1 MGHRQSTITSRSGRR
16 LLGIDG
22 AAAVELAITMSLLA
36 VLVLGIADYGILM
49 NDSAGLVA
57 ASRAG
62 GEYAIANPTD
72 TNGTETQVCGFFGL
86 ALNKGACAPVTPNA
100 TNFCTCVDNTVINC
114 PWLNKPGNCAGVVN
128 PYTNLTDTRILAYMT
143 VTATQN
149 FTPLIAVKNLGV
161 IAPTTF
167 GFPNTLTGT
176 TVART
181 Q

>member
-1 MGHRQSTITSRSGRR
+1 MGRSQSKMTGRYGR
-16 LLGIDG
+16 GFLGIDG

-72 TNGTETQVCGFFGL
+72 TSGAETQVCGFFGF
-86 ALNKGACAPVTPNA
+86 ALNKGACAPVTPTA
-100 TNFCTCVDNTVINC
+100 ANFCTCVDNTVITC
-114 PWLNKPGNCAGVVN
+114 PWLNKPGNCTGVVN
-128 PYTNLTDTRILAYMT
+128 PYTKLTDTRILAYMT

-149 FTPLIAVKNLGV
+149 FTPLITVKNFGLLP
-161 IAPTTF
+161 PTTF
-167 GFPNTLTGT
+167 GFPSSLTGT
-176 TVART
+176 TVARS